1 MLTPTGLPST
11 PPDTGAEGDSG
22 YADSNGF
29 ALNTTDTGAEGD
41 SGFADSNGFAL
52 NTTDTG
58 AEGDSGFADSNGF
71 ALNTTDTGA
80 EGDSGFADSN
90 GFALNTTDTGA
101 EGDSGFADSNGF
113 ALDCTDTGAEGDS
126 GYADSNTFALNCTDT
141 GASGDSG
148 FGDSNTFSLNTTDT
162 GASGESGFGDSNT
175 FSLNT
180 TDTGASGGSGFG
192 DSNTFSLNTTDT
204 EQNATISGTV
214 YYSGIVNGAAI
225 VSAKDA
231 NGTLI
236 DHATLPDGNGSYSLS
251 VPIGDSYDFKAFV
264 DGTNNYNINPGEP
277 YEHIGE
283 WNATLGKFNL
293 AFVDGNLSGID
304 FHLTDKDQDGDG
316 YLDWIEVQAGSDL
329 SDVNST
335 PNQQPTELNA
345 SSSLAF
351 NENLPVG
358 SVIAEFNATDPDGDS
373 LAYSLVDGN
382 GSTHNHLFSLETNGT
397 LKTATSFDY
406 ETNAS
411 FLQHTRTGQGRAQRI
426 HRKRIY
432 PHPQRSGRYRTRHH
446 LAGRQQHYPRG
457 RTGICRCWG
466 KME

>member
-1 MLTPTGLPST
+1 MGLHSTPQTQGLKATLDSMTPTGLHSTPQIRVLKVTQDSLTPMGSHSTPQIQVPRATLDLLTPTGLHST
-11 PPDTGAEGDSG
+11 PQIRVLKVTPVMLTPMGSRSTPQIQVPRVIQDSLTPTDSLWTVPIQGLKVIPDT
-22 YADSNGF
+22 
-29 ALNTTDTGAEGD
+29 LIP
-41 SGFADSNGFAL
+41 
-52 NTTDTG
+52 
-58 AEGDSGFADSNGF
+58 
-71 ALNTTDTGA
+71 
-80 EGDSGFADSN
+80 
-90 GFALNTTDTGA
+90 
-101 EGDSGFADSNGF
+101 
-113 ALDCTDTGAEGDS
+113 
-126 GYADSNTFALNCTDT
+126 NTFALNCTDT

-148 FGDSNTFSLNTTDT
+148 FGDSNTFALNCTDT
-162 GASGESGFGDSNT
+162 GASGDSGFGDSNT

-231 NGTLI
+231 NGSLI

-345 SSSLAF
+345 TSSLAF

-382 GSTHNHLFSLETNGT
+382 GSTHNHLFTLETNGT

-411 FLQHTRTGQGRAQRI
+411 SYSIRVQAKDEHNASIEKEFTR
-426 HRKRIY
+426 Y
-432 PHPQRSGRYRTRHH
+432 PCSMFMKTPLLSSCPT
-446 LAGRQQHYPRG
+446 A
-457 RTGICRCWG
+457 I
-466 KME
+466 